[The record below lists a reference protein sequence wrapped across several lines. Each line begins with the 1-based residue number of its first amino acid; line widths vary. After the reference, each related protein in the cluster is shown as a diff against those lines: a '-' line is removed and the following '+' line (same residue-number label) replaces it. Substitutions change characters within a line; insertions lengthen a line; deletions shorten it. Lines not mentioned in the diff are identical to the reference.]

1 MRFNGRTALI
11 GSLAALMLAGCT
23 HRLIDFTVISSKNVD
38 LSRMS
43 TFKRGTS
50 RPTGEDKAYLILFI
64 PTGIP
69 QVKEA
74 VDRSLQQVPGAVALV
89 DGVVYYHQMWFI
101 LFGWNSY
108 IVEGTPL
115 IDPTLIK
122 AGEARPSDYMVS
134 YQDPATKAQKLAY
147 VSQEEYAQVKQ
158 AIRSNDGAKVQS
170 ILAAH

>member
-1 MRFNGRTALI
+1 M
-11 GSLAALMLAGCT
+11 
-23 HRLIDFTVISSKNVD
+23 TVTPK
-38 LSRMS
+38 
-43 TFKRGTS
+43 
-50 RPTGEDKAYLILFI
+50 PTGGVGMNPLANALSIILLIAIL
-64 PTGIP
+64 
-69 QVKEA
+69 
-74 VDRSLQQVPGAVALV
+74 GAA
-89 DGVVYYHQMWFI
+89 FI